1 MRLILSPS
9 VRLYIYTVAASI
21 LTAAT
26 VWGYI
31 DSNQM
36 GALTGVAAA
45 VCGMAALNTPT
56 KNEQDHAMGVVTPR
70 DGDKTEETDAV

>member
-1 MRLILSPS
+1 MRLILSPN

-45 VCGMAALNTPT
+45 VCGLAALNTPT
-56 KNEQDHAMGVVTPR
+56 RNEQDHGIDAVTPR
-70 DGDKTEETDAV
+70 HADKTEETDAV